1 MNFLYQYLPEELVN
15 ALGRMIFHSFWQGAV
30 IAFALGLILFL
41 SSKKSA
47 HSRYIISVSAIILF
61 VASCVVTFSIEY
73 KPAATSFV
81 STVEQQAGFSTANK
95 FFVNPLSY
103 SSSEETI
110 WNSINTYFNKNLPL
124 FVMLW
129 LSGLFFFSL
138 RFIGSVLYVQ
148 KIRTRGINELD
159 VEWLY
164 RSREIGKKLGIKKF
178 VAVFESINVKVP
190 LAVGYIKPIV
200 LLPLGMIS
208 GLPYTQVEALIAH
221 EFAHIKRYDF
231 VINLIQTLV
240 ETIFFYHPAVW
251 WISNQIREERENC
264 CDDITVNVCGDSLA
278 YSKALYNLLQIQHN
292 HPELALAASGKVNQ
306 LLRRIKRMNGEKSKF
321 SYGGRFAAFML
332 VFAIVA
338 AVLVF
343 SSKPASSNAAGIN
356 KASIIDFYG
365 LTGNDNVLSASEVSP
380 DTTSIKKGKHTFK
393 FSEDVNGEEK
403 RFKAKLNNGKLEE
416 LYIDGDK
423 VDAKDFDKYESK
435 ISNRLNK
442 YDSGMKE
449 YREGMTKFKE
459 EMKAHKHKLS
469 ELRQKLGKLDRR
481 HGEDFDFDY
490 DFDFPNN
497 ISIPEFDSTQMHKI
511 MAEVKANLKEHFAH
525 HSIKV
530 SPMHIPPIHIAPV
543 PPIPPIHIDGD
554 DGDCDY
560 EFDKEEFKESMKEW
574 KKEFEAGMKE
584 FSKEMKHFDSKKLA
598 EEIKNSV
605 NSKEF
610 KKSMEDLKVS
620 MSKLKADMKILKE
633 YLNDVK
639 DELVNDKLVSDE
651 DDLDKLYIS
660 KTEMKVNGKVVS
672 PELHKKY
679 LQIYKK
685 HYGKDLD
692 DDQKINF

>member
-1 MNFLYQYLPEELVN
+1 M
-15 ALGRMIFHSFWQGAV
+15 
-30 IAFALGLILFL
+30 
-41 SSKKSA
+41 
-47 HSRYIISVSAIILF
+47 
-61 VASCVVTFSIEY
+61 
-73 KPAATSFV
+73 
-81 STVEQQAGFSTANK
+81 
-95 FFVNPLSY
+95 
-103 SSSEETI
+103 
-110 WNSINTYFNKNLPL
+110 
-124 FVMLW
+124 
-129 LSGLFFFSL
+129 FFFSL

-148 KIRTRGINELD
+148 KVRTRGINELD

-164 RSREIGKKLGIKKF
+164 RSREIGRKLGIKKF
-178 VAVFESINVKVP
+178 VSVFESINVKVP
-190 LAVGYIKPIV
+190 LAIGYIKPIV

-231 VINLIQTLV
+231 IINLIQTLV

-343 SSKPASSNAAGIN
+343 SSKPTYSNAAGIN

-365 LTGNDNVLSASEVSP
+365 LTGNDNVLSKSEIGP

-435 ISNRLNK
+435 ISNRLNE

-449 YREGMTKFKE
+449 YRDGMTKFRE

-481 HGEDFDFDY
+481 HSEDFDFDY

-497 ISIPEFDSTQMHKI
+497 ISIPEFDSTHMHKI

-525 HSIKV
+525 HSIKIPPIHV
-530 SPMHIPPIHIAPV
+530 PPVHIPPI
-543 PPIPPIHIDGD
+543 PPIPPIHVDGD
-554 DGDCDY
+554 DDCDY
-560 EFDKEEFKESMKEW
+560 EFDKEEFEESMKEW

-584 FSKEMKHFDSKKLA
+584 FNKEMKHFDSKKLA

-639 DELVNDKLVSDE
+639 DELVKDKLVNDE

>member
-1 MNFLYQYLPEELVN
+1 MNFLYQYLPEELVS

-41 SSKKSA
+41 SGKKSA
-47 HSRYIISVSAIILF
+47 RARYTLSVGAIFLF
-61 VASCVVTFSIEY
+61 VVVCIVTFSIEY
-73 KPAATSFV
+73 QSLSNSIATSA
-81 STVEQQAGFSTANK
+81 SNAGNVTFNSR

-103 SSSEETI
+103 SAPETTI
-110 WNSINTYFNKNLPL
+110 WDSINTYFNQNLPF

-148 KIRTRGINELD
+148 KIRTRGLNELD
-159 VEWLY
+159 IEWLY

-178 VAVFESINVKVP
+178 VSVFESINVKVP
-190 LAVGYIKPIV
+190 LAIGYIKPII
-200 LLPLGMIS
+200 LLPIGMIN

-264 CDDITVNVCGDSLA
+264 CDDITVSVCGDSFA

-292 HPELALAASGKVNQ
+292 NPELALAASGKVNQ

-338 AVLVF
+338 AALVF
-343 SSKPASSNAAGIN
+343 SSKPASSNTAGVN

-365 LTGNDNVLSASEVSP
+365 LTGNEITVSAKAESP

-393 FSEDVNGEEK
+393 FSEDVNGKEK
-403 RFKAKLNNGKLEE
+403 RFKAKLNNGRLEK
-416 LYIDGDK
+416 LYIDGEE
-423 VDAKDFDKYESK
+423 VDAKDFDKYENK
-435 ISNRLNK
+435 ITSHINE
-442 YDSGMKE
+442 YDAGMKE
-449 YREGMTKFKE
+449 YRVGMKKFRE
-459 EMKAHKHKLS
+459 EMKAHREKLS
-469 ELRQKLGKLDRR
+469 ELRKKVGKLDNSLK
-481 HGEDFDFDY
+481 HLYSYNNDSDFDL
-490 DFDFPNN
+490 DFPDD
-497 ISIPEFDSTQMHKI
+497 ISLPNFDSEKMHEI
-511 MAEVKANLKEHFAH
+511 MAEVKANLKEHFAKH
-525 HSIKV
+525 PIKV
-530 SPMHIPPIHIAPV
+530 PPVHIPPVHI
-543 PPIPPIHIDGD
+543 PPFPPIHIDGED
-554 DGDCDY
+554 NFDN
-560 EFDKEEFKESMKEW
+560 EFDKEEFKASMKEW

-584 FSKEMKHFDSKKLA
+584 FKKEMKHFDSKKLA

-610 KKSMEDLKVS
+610 KKSMEDLKVN
-620 MSKLKADMKILKE
+620 MSKLKAEMKILKE
-633 YLNDVK
+633 YLGDVK
-639 DELVNDKLVSDE
+639 DELINDKLIDDE
-651 DDLDKLYIS
+651 DDLDKFFLS

-672 PELHKKY
+672 SELHKKY

-685 HYGKDLD
+685 HYGKNLD

>member
-41 SSKKSA
+41 SGKKSA
-47 HSRYIISVSAIILF
+47 RSRYIISVAAIILF
-61 VASCVVTFSIEY
+61 VTSCVVTFSIEY
-73 KPAATSFV
+73 KTTATSIAATANQPTTV
-81 STVEQQAGFSTANK
+81 SAADK
-95 FFVNPLSY
+95 FFVNPISY
-103 SSSEETI
+103 SASETTI
-110 WNSINTYFNKNLPL
+110 WDSINTYFNQNLPL
-124 FVMLW
+124 FVMFW

-138 RFIGSVLYVQ
+138 RFIGSVLLVQ
-148 KIRTRGINELD
+148 KMRTRGINELD

-190 LAVGYIKPIV
+190 LAIGYIKPII
-200 LLPLGMIS
+200 LLPLGMIN

-264 CDDITVNVCGDSLA
+264 CDDITVNVCGDSFA

-338 AVLVF
+338 AVLVL
-343 SSKPASSNAAGIN
+343 SSTPASSNTAGVN

-365 LTGNDNVLSASEVSP
+365 FTGCENVSSIQTESP
-380 DTTSIKKGKHTFK
+380 DTASIKKGKHTFK

-435 ISNRLNK
+435 ISSRVSE

-449 YREGMTKFKE
+449 YREGMKKFRE
-459 EMKAHKHKLS
+459 EMKAHKQKLS
-469 ELRQKLGKLDRR
+469 QLHKKLGKLDRK
-481 HGEDFDFDY
+481 HADFDFDF

-497 ISIPEFDSTQMHKI
+497 ISIPEFDSAHMHKI
-511 MAEVKANLKEHFAH
+511 MAEVQANLKEHFAH
-525 HSIKV
+525 HSVK
-530 SPMHIPPIHIAPV
+530 IPPIHIPPV
-543 PPIPPIHIDGD
+543 HIPPIPPIPPIHIDGD
-554 DGDCDY
+554 DDDCDY
-560 EFDKEEFKESMKEW
+560 EFDKEEFEESMKEW

-584 FSKEMKHFDSKKLA
+584 FNKEMKHFDSKKLA

-610 KKSMEDLKVS
+610 KESMKELKVN

-639 DELVNDKLVSDE
+639 DELVKDKLVNDE
-651 DDLDKLYIS
+651 DDLDKFYLS

-679 LQIYKK
+679 LQLYKK

>member
-15 ALGRMIFHSFWQGAV
+15 ALGRMIFHSFWQGAI
-30 IAFALGLILFL
+30 IAFALGLVLFF
-41 SSKKSA
+41 SSKASA
-47 HSRYIISVSAIILF
+47 RVRYVISVGSIILF
-61 VASCVVTFSIEY
+61 VIVCAVTFSIEY
-73 KPAATSFV
+73 QSSDNVISSSVNATSNV
-81 STVEQQAGFSTANK
+81 TVNSK
-95 FFVNPLSY
+95 FFVNPISY
-103 SSSEETI
+103 SNSETTV
-110 WNSINTYFNKNLPL
+110 WDSINTYFNQNLPL

-148 KIRTRGINELD
+148 KIRTRGVNELD
-159 VEWLY
+159 IEWFY

-178 VAVFESINVKVP
+178 VSVFESINVKVP
-190 LAVGYIKPIV
+190 LAVGYIKPVI
-200 LLPLGMIS
+200 LLPIGMIS

-264 CDDITVNVCGDSLA
+264 CDDITVSVCGDSFA

-292 HPELALAASGKVNQ
+292 NPGLALAASGKDNQ

-338 AVLVF
+338 AALVF
-343 SSKPASSNAAGIN
+343 SSKPASSNTAGIN
-356 KASIIDFYG
+356 KASVIDFSLLNG
-365 LTGNDNVLSASEVSP
+365 RGNGIFFQNESP

-403 RFKAKLNNGKLEE
+403 RFKAKLYDGKLEE

-423 VDAKDFDKYESK
+423 VDAKDLSKYESK
-435 ISNRLNK
+435 ISERISK
-442 YDSGMKE
+442 YDSGMNE
-449 YREGMTKFKE
+449 YRAEMKKFRQ
-459 EMKAHKHKLS
+459 EMKAQREKLS
-469 ELRQKLGKLDRR
+469 SLRSKLGKLDKR
-481 HGEDFDFDY
+481 HDY
-490 DFDFPNN
+490 DFDFDFDFPKH
-497 ISIPEFDSTQMHKI
+497 ISIPDIDSAHTQKI
-511 MAEVKANLKEHFAH
+511 LAEVQANLKKHFARH
-525 HSIKV
+525 PVRI
-530 SPMHIPPIHIAPV
+530 PPIHIPPIHI
-543 PPIPPIHIDGD
+543 PPIPPVHIDGD
-554 DGDCDY
+554 DDCDY
-560 EFDKEEFKESMKEW
+560 EFDKEEFKASMKEW

-584 FSKEMKHFDSKKLA
+584 FNKEMKHFDSKKLA

-610 KKSMEDLKVS
+610 KKSMEDLKVN
-620 MSKLKADMKILKE
+620 MSKLKAEMKILKE
-633 YLNDVK
+633 YLGDVK
-639 DELVNDKLVSDE
+639 DELVSDKLVNDE
-651 DDLDKLYIS
+651 DDLDKFYLS
-660 KTEMKVNGKVVS
+660 KTEMKVNGKAVS
-672 PELHKKY
+672 EELHKKY
-679 LQIYKK
+679 LQLYKK